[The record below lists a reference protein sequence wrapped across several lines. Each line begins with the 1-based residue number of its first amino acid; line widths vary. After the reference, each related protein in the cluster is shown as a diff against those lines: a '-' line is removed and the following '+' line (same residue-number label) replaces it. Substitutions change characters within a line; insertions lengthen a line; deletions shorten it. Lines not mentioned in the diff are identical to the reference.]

1 MSFQGKNA
9 LITGSSRG
17 IGRGIALKL
26 AEKGARVAVHYYR
39 NREAAQATLENIRKL
54 GSDGFL
60 VQADVCRPEEIR
72 RMFEQVRSQF
82 GSLAIF
88 VSNARPEAAAFYE
101 APMEITLDKW
111 DCAFDSQAK
120 AFLVA
125 VREAAAL
132 MSNGGRII
140 AITFAP
146 GGRFGSWQPW
156 VAMGAAKAAMESLA
170 RYFAVALADRG
181 ITVNTISP
189 GWVEDSVLNSLPE
202 VFQTGL
208 REWQERGWTPMGRL
222 GKPVDIGN
230 AVALLCS
237 EEAGWITGQLIDVD
251 GGASLVDAHLPLELQ
266 GIAKT
271 RKTRAA

>member
-26 AEKGARVAVHYYR
+26 AEQGARVAVHYYR
-39 NREAAQATLENIRKL
+39 NREAAQATLEKIRGL
-54 GSDGFL
+54 GSNGFI

-72 RMFEQVRSQF
+72 RMFEQVRSEF
-82 GSLAIF
+82 GSLDIL
-88 VSNARPEAAAFYE
+88 VSNARTEAPTFYE
-101 APMEITLDKW
+101 APMDITLDKW
-111 DCAFDSQAK
+111 DTAVDSQAK

-125 VREAAAL
+125 VREAAPL
-132 MSNGGRII
+132 MSKGGRIV

-156 VAMGAAKAAMESLA
+156 VSMVAAKAAMESLV
-170 RYFAVALADRG
+170 RYFAVALASRG
-181 ITVNTISP
+181 ITVNSISP

-202 VFQTGL
+202 AFQKGV

-222 GKPVDIGN
+222 GTPADIGN
-230 AVALLCS
+230 AVALICS
-237 EEAGWITGQLIDVD
+237 EEAGWITGQLIEAD
-251 GGASLVDAHLPLELQ
+251 GGASLVDAHLPLEFQ
-266 GIAKT
+266 GIEKQAK
-271 RKTRAA
+271 AQGA